1 MENVGVDSNTAM
13 ILVVDDDE
21 GVRAVALE
29 TLGRAGYDVIGAAS
43 GEEAA
48 QLLQESSFIAAVV
61 DLVLP
66 DCSGLDVLHRVRSA
80 NPDAVMVMVT
90 GYASLDSAM
99 EAVRLGAYDYI
110 RKPFSPA
117 DLIHIVERGL
127 KERQLAHRNRE
138 LLAELD
144 RANRELTT
152 YRDQLESR
160 MQINAEKLDAF
171 IELGKRLA
179 TSEGALPSIADVVD
193 AAMQVAGASSG
204 AVFIQGQDGGFNC
217 VVSRGE
223 AGADLH
229 GVVIHGDEAAFRS
242 VITTG
247 EEAVISDLVTHDGDG
262 SRDLSLLGLASAI
275 VLPLRHQG
283 LAHGLMALFDW
294 KPKSFAKVHLNLL
307 RVLCA
312 QAAGLLARAH
322 LQGPAAASPPPG
334 GFIDIQDMLD

>member
-1 MENVGVDSNTAM
+1 MEASDVDSEKVR

-21 GVRAVALE
+21 GVRAVAQE
-29 TLGRAGYDVIGAAS
+29 TLTRGGYDTVGAAS
-43 GEEAA
+43 GEEATE
-48 QLLQESSFIAAVV
+48 LLRENTFIAAVV

-66 DCSGLDVLHRVRSA
+66 DCSGLDVLQQVRSV

-110 RKPFSPA
+110 RKPFSPG

-144 RANRELTT
+144 RTNKELTT

-179 TSEGALPSIADVVD
+179 TSDGALPSLADVLD

-204 AVFIQGQDGGFNC
+204 AVFVPGDGCFDC
-217 VVSRGE
+217 VVARGE
-223 AGADLH
+223 ASADLE
-229 GVVIHGDEAAFRS
+229 GVQLQGDEAAFRA
-242 VITTG
+242 VVTTG
-247 EEAVISDLVTHDGDG
+247 EEAVISDLINLDSEG
-262 SRDLSLLGLASAI
+262 SRDLSLLGLASTI
-275 VLPLRHQG
+275 VLPLKHQG
-283 LAHGLMALFDW
+283 VAHGLMALFDW
-294 KPKSFAKVHLNLL
+294 KPKSFAEVHLNLL
-307 RVLCA
+307 RVLGA
-312 QAAGLLARAH
+312 QAATLLVRAQ
-322 LQGPAAASPPPG
+322 LQGPARAAQTTE
-334 GFIDIQDMLD
+334 GFVDIQDMLT

>member
-1 MENVGVDSNTAM
+1 MEAEDVESEKPRV
-13 ILVVDDDE
+13 LVVDDDE
-21 GVRAVALE
+21 GVRAVAQE
-29 TLGRAGYDVIGAAS
+29 TLTRGGYDTVGAAS
-43 GEEAA
+43 GEEASE
-48 QLLQESSFIAAVV
+48 LLREDSFIAAVV

-66 DCSGLDVLHRVRSA
+66 DCSGLDVLQQVRSV

-110 RKPFSPA
+110 RKPFAPG

-144 RANRELTT
+144 RTNRELTT

-179 TSEGALPSIADVVD
+179 TSDGALPSLADVLD

-204 AVFIQGQDGGFNC
+204 AVFVPGDGGVFDC
-217 VVSRGE
+217 VVTRGE
-223 AGADLH
+223 ASADLH
-229 GVVIHGDEAAFRS
+229 GVQVRADEAAFRS

-247 EEAVISDLVTHDGDG
+247 REAVISDLINLDAEG

-283 LAHGLMALFDW
+283 VAHGLMALFDW
-294 KPKSFAKVHLNLL
+294 KPKSFAEVHLNLL

-312 QAAGLLARAH
+312 QAATLLVRAQ
-322 LQGPAAASPPPG
+322 LQGPAKSAPPAN
-334 GFIDIQDMLD
+334 GFVDIQDMLT